1 MFQLRIIDIRFL
13 FSWWV
18 SCDSFLHAVVRWK
31 GLVETDMGALSDVP
45 TPPRSWLWNKIKWH
59 FRLETLPFSW
69 LEFWL
74 KIPRGSRCF
83 LWESQFTVESGS
95 HNFKFVNWFLMLIN
109 SLYKSW
115 PDHCWC
121 NISRTQL
128 HGGRGRESEVRCLKN
143 LCTRQCQQGKGAAA
157 VFDVFSSNAKSCYES
172 NMERTRAHDVDE
184 PVLRLAY
191 KTRQNLKLCCFSYEA
206 LIIEKQSGLI
216 NIKSGRPT

>member
-1 MFQLRIIDIRFL
+1 MYYWYQILIL
-13 FSWWV
+13 LM
-18 SCDSFLHAVVRWK
+18 SFLWFLPTSRRSVKRIGRNRYGCFEWR
-31 GLVETDMGALSDVP
+31 TDS
-45 TPPRSWLWNKIKWH
+45 PRSWLWNKIKWH

-74 KIPRGSRCF
+74 KIPRGSRSF
-83 LWESQFTVESGS
+83 VWESQFTVESGS

-128 HGGRGRESEVRCLKN
+128 HGERGRESEVRCLKN
-143 LCTRQCQQGKGAAA
+143 LCTRHCQQGKGAAA

-184 PVLRLAY
+184 PVLRLA
-191 KTRQNLKLCCFSYEA
+191 
-206 LIIEKQSGLI
+206 
-216 NIKSGRPT
+216 